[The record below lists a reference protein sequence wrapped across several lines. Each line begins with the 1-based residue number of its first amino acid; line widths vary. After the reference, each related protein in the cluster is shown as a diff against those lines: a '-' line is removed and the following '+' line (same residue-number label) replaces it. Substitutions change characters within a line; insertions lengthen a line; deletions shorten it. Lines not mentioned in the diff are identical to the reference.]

1 MPFFINEETQ
11 KKISRKITIKDG
23 KDIRHLNLDYRDISM
38 TEAANLADSHVEDV
52 EHDEEVERISFA
64 ERVGKNRGWLMDCF
78 IGDGVLIGW
87 DVFDKDEHGKKIP
100 VEITEETVGAL
111 LSRGQIFHPIYKDF
125 LDFCLSLSS
134 GINVSQ
140 VMKKERKN
148 STK

>member
-1 MPFFINEETQ
+1 MAFFINEETQ

-38 TEAANLADSHVEDV
+38 AEAANLVDSHVE
-52 EHDEEVERISFA
+52 EIERDEVDERISFA
-64 ERVGKNRGWLMDCF
+64 ELAEKKRAWLMDCF
-78 IGDGVLIGW
+78 INDNILVGW
-87 DVFDKDEHGKKIP
+87 DVFDKDEHGKKVA

-125 LDFCLSLSS
+125 MDFSLSLSS

-140 VMKKERKN
+140 VAKERKN